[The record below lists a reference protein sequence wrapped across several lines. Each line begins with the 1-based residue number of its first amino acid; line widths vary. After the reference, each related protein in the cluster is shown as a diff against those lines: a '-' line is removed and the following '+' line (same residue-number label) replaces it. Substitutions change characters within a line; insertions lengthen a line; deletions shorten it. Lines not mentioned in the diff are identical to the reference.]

1 MSSYPIAKIE
11 GIGPSYAGKLAAV
24 GVTTTRGLLD
34 RARDPKARKALAA
47 ASGIDEARILKWA
60 NMADLMRVKGIG
72 EEFSELL
79 EAAGVDTVKE
89 LKTRKAENLAAKIAE
104 VNAARR
110 LVRAVPGPKLVARWI
125 DNAKTLAPMLTY

>member
-11 GIGPSYAGKLAAV
+11 GIGPVFTEKLAAV
-24 GVTTTRGLLD
+24 GITTTRNLLD
-34 RARDPKARKALAA
+34 RARDPKARAALAA
-47 ASGIDEARILKWA
+47 ESGIEERRILKWA

-89 LKTRKAENLAAKIAE
+89 LKTRKAETLAAKIAE
-104 VNAARR
+104 VNAARK
-110 LVRAVPGPKLVARWI
+110 LVRAAPSHKLVARWI
-125 DNAKTLAPMLTY
+125 DNAKTLAPWLTY

>member
-11 GIGPSYAGKLAAV
+11 GIGPVFKEKLAAV
-24 GVTTTRGLLD
+24 GITTTRGLLD
-34 RARDPKARKALAA
+34 RARDPKARAALAEE
-47 ASGIDEARILKWA
+47 SGIEAARILKWA

-89 LKTRKAENLAAKIAE
+89 LKTRKAETLAAKIAE
-104 VNAARR
+104 VNATRK
-110 LVRAVPGPKLVARWI
+110 LVRAVPSQKLVARWI
-125 DNAKTLAPMLTY
+125 DGAKTLAPWLTY

>member
-1 MSSYPIAKIE
+1 MPGSSP
-11 GIGPSYAGKLAAV
+11 PSASPQPAACS
-24 GVTTTRGLLD
+24 TAHAT
-34 RARDPKARKALAA
+34 PKARKALATET
-47 ASGIDEARILKWA
+47 GLEEARILKWA

-72 EEFSELL
+72 EEYSELL

-104 VNAARR
+104 ANAAKK

-125 DNAKTLAPMLTY
+125 DGAKSLAPRLTY

>member
-11 GIGPSYAGKLAAV
+11 GIGPVFTEKLAAV
-24 GVTTTRGLLD
+24 GITTTRGLLD
-34 RARDPKARKALAA
+34 RSRDPTARSALAA
-47 ASGIDEARILKWA
+47 ESGIEETRILKWA

-89 LKTRKAENLAAKIAE
+89 LKTRKAEVLAAKIAE
-104 VNAARR
+104 VNAARK
-110 LVRAVPGPKLVARWI
+110 LVRAVPSQKLVARWI
-125 DNAKTLAPMLTY
+125 DGAKTLAPWLTR

>member
-11 GIGPSYAGKLAAV
+11 GIGPVFTAKLAAV
-24 GVTTTRGLLD
+24 GITTTRGLLD
-34 RARDPKARKALAA
+34 RARDPKARAALAA
-47 ASGIDEARILKWA
+47 ESGIEETRILKWA

-89 LKTRKAENLAAKIAE
+89 LKTRKAETLAAKIAE
-104 VNAARR
+104 VNAARK
-110 LVRAVPGPKLVARWI
+110 LVRAVPSQKLVARWI
-125 DNAKTLAPMLTY
+125 DGAKTLAPWLTY

>member
-11 GIGPSYAGKLAAV
+11 GIGPVFTEKLAAV
-24 GVTTTRGLLD
+24 GITTTRGLLD
-34 RARDPKARKALAA
+34 RARDPKARAALAA
-47 ASGIDEARILKWA
+47 ESGIEEARILKWA

-89 LKTRKAENLAAKIAE
+89 LKTRKAETLAAKIAE
-104 VNAARR
+104 VNAARK
-110 LVRAVPGPKLVARWI
+110 LVRAVPSQKLVARWI
-125 DNAKTLAPMLTY
+125 DNAKTLAPWLTY

>member
-11 GIGPSYAGKLAAV
+11 GIGVSYAAKLAAV
-24 GVTTTRGLLD
+24 GITTTRGLLD
-34 RARDPKARKALAA
+34 RAREPKGRKVLAA
-47 ASGIDEARILKWA
+47 ETGVDEARILKWA
-60 NMADLMRVKGIG
+60 NMSDLMRVKGIG
-72 EEFSELL
+72 EEYSELL

-104 VNAARR
+104 VNAARK

-125 DNAKTLAPMLTY
+125 DGAKSLAPLLTY

>member
-1 MSSYPIAKIE
+1 MSSYPIATIE
-11 GIGPSYAGKLAAV
+11 GIGAAYARRLAAV

-34 RARDPKARKALAA
+34 RARDPKGRKALAA
-47 ASGIDEARILKWA
+47 DSGIDEDRILKWA

-72 EEFSELL
+72 EEYSELL

-89 LKTRKAENLAAKIAE
+89 LRTRKAENLAAKIAE
-104 VNAARR
+104 VNAARK

-125 DNAKTLAPMLTY
+125 DGAKTLAPLLTY

>member
-1 MSSYPIAKIE
+1 MSSYPIIKIE
-11 GIGPSYAGKLAAV
+11 GIGATYAGKLAAV

-34 RARDPKARKALAA
+34 RARDPKGRKALSAE
-47 ASGIDEARILKWA
+47 SGIDEDRILKWA

-72 EEFSELL
+72 EEYSELL

-104 VNAARR
+104 VNAARK
-110 LVRAVPGPKLVARWI
+110 LVRAVPSAKLVARWI
-125 DNAKTLAPMLTY
+125 DGAKTLAPLLKY

>member
-11 GIGPSYAGKLAAV
+11 GIGPSYAEKLAAV
-24 GVTTTRGLLD
+24 GITTTRGLLD
-34 RARDPKARKALAA
+34 RARDPKGRKTLAA
-47 ASGIDEARILKWA
+47 ETGLDEGRILKWA

-72 EEFSELL
+72 EEYSELL

-104 VNAARR
+104 ANAAKK

>member
-11 GIGPSYAGKLAAV
+11 GIGPVFTAKLAAV
-24 GVTTTRGLLD
+24 GITTTRGLLD
-34 RARDPKARKALAA
+34 RARDPKARAALAEE
-47 ASGIDEARILKWA
+47 SGIEVGRILKWA

-89 LKTRKAENLAAKIAE
+89 LKTRKAETLAAKIAE
-104 VNAARR
+104 VNATRK
-110 LVRAVPGPKLVARWI
+110 LVRAVPSQKLVARWI
-125 DNAKTLAPMLTY
+125 DGAKTLAPWLTY

>member
-11 GIGPSYAGKLAAV
+11 GIGAAYAAKLAAIDIA
-24 GVTTTRGLLD
+24 TTRDLLD

-47 ASGIDEARILKWA
+47 DSGIEEARILKWA

-72 EEFSELL
+72 EEYSELL

-89 LKTRKAENLAAKIAE
+89 LRTRKAETLAAKIAE
-104 VNAARR
+104 VNAARK
-110 LVRAVPGPKLVARWI
+110 LVRAVPGLKLVTRWI
-125 DNAKTLAPMLTY
+125 DNAKTLAPLLKY